1 MRLSDVISKE
11 PSERYYQ
18 IDGFLSKKLKIGRQQ
33 KIDVGTVTLP
43 FYCKKCED
51 MLTFSSIN
59 QNLTC
64 ISVNDYVVS
73 IDTVLK
79 CPRCESAVPVWF
91 LVESDKTT
99 MISQT
104 PNVRV
109 LKRTYKLSEKVSL
122 NDEKYGKYSILM
134 EKANRAYNDGLGSGS
149 IVYLRKIYEQIV
161 VETAKAASIS
171 TKTNKGKRKKFND
184 LLKEVDEK
192 CKIVP
197 EEFSQNG
204 YKLFS
209 ELSNVIHGEYS
220 EETAIKQYPAFYRLI
235 KGILDK
241 INNNKELI
249 EAMNILKWYKEGE
262 KEYV

>member
-11 PSERYYQ
+11 PSEKYYQ
-18 IDGFLSKKLKIGRQQ
+18 IDGFLGKRLKAGKQQ
-33 KIDVGTVTLP
+33 KIEVGTVTLP

-59 QNLTC
+59 QSLTC
-64 ISVNDYVVS
+64 IGVNDYVVS

-79 CPRCESAVPVWF
+79 CPRCEANVPVWF
-91 LVESDKTT
+91 LVESDGTT
-99 MISQT
+99 MMTSQT

-109 LKRTYKLSEKVSL
+109 LKRTYKLSEEVSL
-122 NDEKYGKYSILM
+122 NDERYGKYSLLI
-134 EKANRAYNDGLGSGS
+134 EKANRAYYDGLGSGA
-149 IVYLRKIYEQIV
+149 IIYLRKIYEQIV
-161 VETAKAASIS
+161 VETAKAANISI
-171 TKTNKGKRKKFND
+171 KTNKGKRKKFND

-209 ELSNVIHGEYS
+209 
-220 EETAIKQYPAFYRLI
+220 
-235 KGILDK
+235 D
-241 INNNKELI
+241 
-249 EAMNILKWYKEGE
+249 
-262 KEYV
+262 